1 MYDYMRAVL
10 KSEEVSERAL
20 DLTEKAA
27 RLNPANY
34 TVWFYRRKLIRELQA
49 DLKKELL
56 LLDDLIEMH
65 PKNYQVWFH
74 RQKVSYHDFGGYQRT
89 PFQEIDTINEQTLNV
104 QCCFNALFSSNFD
117 HVRWLKNISKCVS
130 GVCRL

>member
-1 MYDYMRAVL
+1 MRAVL

-74 RQKVSYHDFGGYQRT
+74 RQKVSYHDFGDIGGLFFKKLT
-89 PFQEIDTINEQTLNV
+89 PSTSKLLMFVAVLRP
-104 QCCFNALFSSNFD
+104 LF
-117 HVRWLKNISKCVS
+117 LKF
-130 GVCRL
+130 